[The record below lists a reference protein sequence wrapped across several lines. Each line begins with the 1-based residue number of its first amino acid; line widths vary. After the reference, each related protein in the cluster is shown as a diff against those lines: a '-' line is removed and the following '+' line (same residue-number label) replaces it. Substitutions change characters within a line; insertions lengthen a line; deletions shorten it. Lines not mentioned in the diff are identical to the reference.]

1 MELSKIIYIFAHRV
15 LIATVFFLLLLMVG
29 RVSSSGFNS
38 PPNSKQKPL
47 EDENNELKQGNME
60 KTKFEEM
67 MDRLP
72 SNVKDSDVLRLES
85 KKILAALL
93 ELLLHSEAKN
103 SGIIYVGNGMLRR
116 LSGVGSSNLL
126 SGIQQL
132 EDYEL
137 VTRIKGSVRKV
148 QTEKGQASEYRI
160 NFKKLKEP
168 IVEKTFDDL
177 FSQFCEEVQSLEKP
191 ISTTIT
197 TTITTSTTT
206 SNTNTTSTTNS
217 TSIESTNTTSNETT
231 FQEYKDKVEAMI
243 EERCNGGKYED
254 ILREEKTINQTLESW
269 GSSLDTNT
277 LGRLRRFTT
286 FKLGRKKKLAI
297 ASM

>member
-1 MELSKIIYIFAHRV
+1 
-15 LIATVFFLLLLMVG
+15 
-29 RVSSSGFNS
+29 
-38 PPNSKQKPL
+38 
-47 EDENNELKQGNME
+47 ME

-72 SNVKDSDVLRLES
+72 SNIKDSDVLRLES
-85 KKILAALL
+85 KKIMAALL

-177 FSQFCEEVQSLEKP
+177 FSQFVQEAQSLEKP

-197 TTITTSTTT
+197 TTITTSNTT
-206 SNTNTTSTTNS
+206 TTSTTNS
-217 TSIESTNTTSNETT
+217 TSIENTNTSSNETT

-254 ILREEKTINQTLESW
+254 ILREEKAINQTLESW

-286 FKLGRKKKLAI
+286 FKLDRKKKLAI

>member
-1 MELSKIIYIFAHRV
+1 
-15 LIATVFFLLLLMVG
+15 
-29 RVSSSGFNS
+29 
-38 PPNSKQKPL
+38 
-47 EDENNELKQGNME
+47 ME

-72 SNVKDSDVLRLES
+72 SNIKDSDVLRLES
-85 KKILAALL
+85 KKIMAALL

-116 LSGVGSSNLL
+116 LSGVGSNNLL
-126 SGIQQL
+126 GGIQQL

-137 VTRIKGSVRKV
+137 ITRVKGSVRKV

-177 FSQFCEEVQSLEKP
+177 FSQFVQEAQSLEKP

-197 TTITTSTTT
+197 TTITTSNTT
-206 SNTNTTSTTNS
+206 TTSTTNS
-217 TSIESTNTTSNETT
+217 TSIESTNTSSNTTSNETT

-254 ILREEKTINQTLESW
+254 ILREEKAINQTLESW

-286 FKLGRKKKLAI
+286 FKLDRKKKLAI

>member
-1 MELSKIIYIFAHRV
+1 
-15 LIATVFFLLLLMVG
+15 
-29 RVSSSGFNS
+29 
-38 PPNSKQKPL
+38 
-47 EDENNELKQGNME
+47 ME

-67 MDRLP
+67 MGRLP

-103 SGIIYVGNGMLRR
+103 SGIIYVGNGMLRK
-116 LSGVGSSNLL
+116 LSGIGSNNLL

-137 VTRIKGSVRKV
+137 ITRVKGSVRKV

-168 IVEKTFDDL
+168 IVEKTFDDF
-177 FSQFCEEVQSLEKP
+177 FSQFYEEAQSQEKP

-197 TTITTSTTT
+197 TTTSTTT
-206 SNTNTTSTTNS
+206 STPTSTTTETS
-217 TSIESTNTTSNETT
+217 TENTNDYFNDFKEKVDTELVGNEDELL
-231 FQEYKDKVEAMI
+231 QKKVELSTELGKKRIAVGNTVYN
-243 EERCNGGKYED
+243 RCSSYLRKKYE
-254 ILREEKTINQTLESW
+254 ES
-269 GSSLDTNT
+269 
-277 LGRLRRFTT
+277 
-286 FKLGRKKKLAI
+286 LALV
-297 ASM
+297 

>member
-1 MELSKIIYIFAHRV
+1 M
-15 LIATVFFLLLLMVG
+15 T
-29 RVSSSGFNS
+29 
-38 PPNSKQKPL
+38 
-47 EDENNELKQGNME
+47 

-67 MDRLP
+67 FDRLP
-72 SNVKDSDVLRLES
+72 SNVKDSEVLRIES

-93 ELLLHSEAKN
+93 ELLLHSEAKT
-103 SGIIYVGNGMLRR
+103 SGIIYVGNGKLRR
-116 LSGVGSSNLL
+116 LSGVGSDNLL

-177 FSQFCEEVQSLEKP
+177 FSEFIEDEESLEKP

-206 SNTNTTSTTNS
+206 SNTTANSIENTTV
-217 TSIESTNTTSNETT
+217 E
-231 FQEYKDKVEAMI
+231 KDKFQLLDEFINNCFKNKTTYQEVASQITPIMEWIRKRYSDSHNVEQLTSYA
-243 EERCNGGKYED
+243 NQS
-254 ILREEKTINQTLESW
+254 IN
-269 GSSLDTNT
+269 
-277 LGRLRRFTT
+277 
-286 FKLGRKKKLAI
+286 KKLEEFKNVNVVTVETVQVEDDGLPF
-297 ASM
+297 

>member
-1 MELSKIIYIFAHRV
+1 
-15 LIATVFFLLLLMVG
+15 
-29 RVSSSGFNS
+29 
-38 PPNSKQKPL
+38 
-47 EDENNELKQGNME
+47 ME

-206 SNTNTTSTTNS
+206 ANTTSNTNTTT
-217 TSIESTNTTSNETT
+217 TSIESTNTSSNTTSNETT
-231 FQEYKDKVEAMI
+231 FKEYKDKVEAMI

-254 ILREEKTINQTLESW
+254 ILREEKAINQTLESW
-269 GSSLDTNT
+269 GNELDTNA

-286 FKLGRKKKLAI
+286 FKLDRKKKLAI